1 MPRKRA
7 TDINR
12 AKLGIQARN
21 EAIEEMKRR
30 YSSKVEDWDTT
41 FAQILVE
48 KRVALGLPRSTQA
61 ESAEEIEAK
70 MRKAEERFK
79 KYQQQLEEAR
89 AVRA

>member
-7 TDINR
+7 TDVNR

-30 YSSKVEDWDTT
+30 YSGKVGDWDAD
-41 FAQILVE
+41 FAKVLVE
-48 KRVALGLPRSTQA
+48 KRIALGLPRSTQA
-61 ESAEEIEAK
+61 ESPEEIEAK
-70 MRKAEERFK
+70 MKTAEERFK